1 MGVDYCGQTVLGRVA
16 QPSLDAP
23 ADMTGL
29 RDFLL
34 EHIGD
39 SISDIEELEVQLDQ
53 FN

>member
-1 MGVDYCGQTVLGRVA
+1 MGRVA
-16 QPSLDAP
+16 QPSLEAP

-34 EHIGD
+34 QHIGD
-39 SISDIEELEVQLDQ
+39 SISDIEELEVQPVQ